1 MFSVCRI
8 FAANFFDNMDN
19 RYNETR
25 LPNGIRLI
33 HKEKSGEIAHLVMMV
48 ETGTRD
54 EQAHENGLAHFV
66 EHTIFK
72 GTQSRKAYHILS
84 CLDNVGGDLNA
95 FTTKEETCIQ
105 ATFLKQ
111 HYRRALDLFADI
123 VFHSTF
129 PENELAKEKEVI
141 LDEINSYLDS
151 PSDEIYDLFEEMV
164 FKGHPLSR
172 NILGTTALVKG
183 FHRQD
188 ILDFMAHNYS
198 TDQMILASVGDIS
211 FKELEKLAMRYFGE
225 QPAHIINRKREA
237 FGSYTPENRTMKRNN
252 HLSHCMIGGLAP
264 EFSSPLRMPIVMLN
278 NVLGGPAMSSRL
290 GLNIREKY
298 GFAYSIESQYTA
310 YSDTGLISVYMGVDP
325 DSLEKAI
332 GLVYKEID
340 KLCQQRLGTM
350 QLQHAKQQL
359 IGQVALS
366 YESGMNELLSITRS
380 LLMGDPIEYMDE
392 IIRKVEAVTAN
403 DIIDMANRVFDKTQL
418 SQIVFTGN
426 DD

>member
-1 MFSVCRI
+1 ME
-8 FAANFFDNMDN
+8 NK
-19 RYNETR
+19 YNEAI

-33 HKEKSGEIAHLVMMV
+33 HKEKKGEIAHLVLMV

-54 EQAHENGLAHFV
+54 ELTHENGLAHFV

-72 GTQSRKAYHILS
+72 DTKNRKAYHILS

-111 HYRRALDLFADI
+111 HYQRSLDLFADI
-123 VFHSTF
+123 AFRSTF

-172 NILGTTALVKG
+172 NILGTTDLVKG
-183 FHRQD
+183 FKRQD
-188 ILDFMAHNYS
+188 VLDFMAHNYS
-198 TDQMILASVGDIS
+198 TDTMVLASIGDIP
-211 FKELEKLAMRYFGE
+211 FKELERMAMKYFGE
-225 QPAHIINRKREA
+225 QPAHLINKKREP
-237 FGSYTPENRTMKRNN
+237 FTSYAPQHSTLERKN
-252 HLSHCMIGGLAP
+252 HLSHCIIGGLAP
-264 EFSSPLRMPIVMLN
+264 EFCSPLHMPIVMLN

-310 YSDTGLISVYMGVDP
+310 YSDTGLINVYMAVDP

-332 GLVYKEID
+332 GLVYKELD

-366 YESGMNELLSITRS
+366 YESGMNELLSASRS
-380 LLMGDPIEYMDE
+380 LLMKEPIEYMDD

-403 DIIDMANRVFDKTQL
+403 DILDIANRVFDRAGL
-418 SQIVFTGN
+418 SQIIFHGI

>member
-1 MFSVCRI
+1 MLE
-8 FAANFFDNMDN
+8 NK
-19 RYNETR
+19 YNESI

-33 HKEKSGEIAHLVMMV
+33 HKEKPGEIAHLVLMV

-72 GTQSRKAYHILS
+72 GTQNRKAYHILS

-111 HYRRALDLFADI
+111 HYKRSLDLFADI
-123 VFHSTF
+123 AFRSTF

-164 FKGHPLSR
+164 FKGHPLAR
-172 NILGTTALVKG
+172 NILGTADLVKG
-183 FHRQD
+183 FHQKD

-198 TDQMILASVGDIS
+198 TDQMILASIGGIS
-211 FKELEKLAMRYFGE
+211 FREFEKLAMTYFGD
-225 QPAHIINRKREA
+225 QPAHLINRKRKA
-237 FGSYTPENRTMKRNN
+237 FKGYTPECRKETRNN
-252 HLSHCMIGGLAP
+252 HLSHCIIGGIAP
-264 EFSSPLRMPIVMLN
+264 EFSSPQRMPIVILN
-278 NVLGGPAMSSRL
+278 NVLGGPAMSSRF

-310 YSDTGLISVYMGVDP
+310 YSDVG
-325 DSLEKAI
+325 
-332 GLVYKEID
+332 
-340 KLCQQRLGTM
+340 
-350 QLQHAKQQL
+350 
-359 IGQVALS
+359 
-366 YESGMNELLSITRS
+366 
-380 LLMGDPIEYMDE
+380 
-392 IIRKVEAVTAN
+392 
-403 DIIDMANRVFDKTQL
+403 
-418 SQIVFTGN
+418 
-426 DD
+426 

>member
-1 MFSVCRI
+1 MLENKYNLSV
-8 FAANFFDNMDN
+8 
-19 RYNETR
+19 
-25 LPNGIRLI
+25 LPNGIRI
-33 HKEKSGEIAHLVMMV
+33 VHKEKKGEIAHLVLMV

-54 EQAHENGLAHFV
+54 ELAHQNGLAHFV

-72 GTQSRKAYHILS
+72 GTTRRKAYHILS

-111 HYRRALDLFADI
+111 HYQRSLDLFADI
-123 VFHSTF
+123 AFHSAF
-129 PENELAKEKEVI
+129 PENELEKEKEVI

-172 NILGTTALVKG
+172 NILGTTELVKG
-183 FHRQD
+183 FRRND
-188 ILDFMAHNYS
+188 ILDFMAGNYS
-198 TDQMILASVGDIS
+198 TDKMVLASIGDIS
-211 FKELEKLAMRYFGE
+211 FHEFEKLAMRYFGE
-225 QPAHIINRKREA
+225 HPAHLINKGREP
-237 FGSYTPENRTMKRNN
+237 FNSYTPETRTVERNN
-252 HLSHCMIGGLAP
+252 HLSHCIIGGLAP

-310 YSDTGLISVYMGVDP
+310 YSDTGLINVYMGVDP

-340 KLCQQRLGTM
+340 KLCQQKLGTM

-359 IGQVALS
+359 IGQAALS
-366 YESGMNELLSITRS
+366 YESGMNELLSATPR
-380 LLMGDPIEYMDE
+380 
-392 IIRKVEAVTAN
+392 
-403 DIIDMANRVFDKTQL
+403 
-418 SQIVFTGN
+418 
-426 DD
+426 

>member
-1 MFSVCRI
+1 MFLLCRI
-8 FAANFFDNMDN
+8 FAADFLSIMENK
-19 RYNETR
+19 YNHAV
-25 LPNGIRLI
+25 LSNGIRI
-33 HKEKSGEIAHLVMMV
+33 YHKEKQGEIAHLVLMV

-111 HYRRALDLFADI
+111 HYKRSLDLFADI
-123 VFHSTF
+123 AFRSTF
-129 PENELAKEKEVI
+129 PENELVKEKEVI

-172 NILGTTALVKG
+172 NILGTTELVKG

-198 TDQMILASVGDIS
+198 TDQMILASIGDIS
-211 FKELEKLAMRYFGE
+211 FEEFRKLANTYFE
-225 QPAHIINRKREA
+225 DQPAHIINRKRE
-237 FGSYTPENRTMKRNN
+237 FFKGYTPENRTEKRSN
-252 HLSHCMIGGLAP
+252 HLSHCMIGGIAP
-264 EFSSPLRMPIVMLN
+264 EYCSPLKMPIVMLN

-310 YSDTGLISVYMGVDP
+310 YSDTGLISVYMAVDP

-340 KLCQQRLGTM
+340 KLCQQKLGTM

-366 YESGMNELLSITRS
+366 YESGMNELLGITRS
-380 LLMGDPIEYMDE
+380 LLMGEPIEYMED
-392 IIRKVEAVTAN
+392 IIRKVEAVTAD
-403 DIIDMANRVFDKTQL
+403 DILDIANMVFDKGQL
-418 SQIVFTGN
+418 SQIVFKGE
-426 DD
+426 D

>member
-1 MFSVCRI
+1 MIENKYTESV
-8 FAANFFDNMDN
+8 
-19 RYNETR
+19 

-33 HKEKSGEIAHLVMMV
+33 HKEKKGEIAHLVLMV

-54 EQAHENGLAHFV
+54 ELAHENGLAHFV

-72 GTQSRKAYHILS
+72 GTQNRKAYHILS

-111 HYRRALDLFADI
+111 HYKRSLDLFADI
-123 VFHSTF
+123 VFRSTF

-172 NILGTTALVKG
+172 NILGTTDLVKG
-183 FHRQD
+183 FKRQD
-188 ILDFMAHNYS
+188 ILNFMAHHYS
-198 TDQMILASVGDIS
+198 TDQMILATIGDIS
-211 FKELEKLAMRYFGE
+211 FKEFEKLAMIYFGE
-225 QPAHIINRKREA
+225 QPAHLVSKKRKA
-237 FGSYTPENRTMKRNN
+237 FKGYKPEQRVAERKN
-252 HLSHCMIGGLAP
+252 HLSHCIIGSLAP
-264 EFSSPLRMPIVMLN
+264 EFSSRFRMPIVMLN

-310 YSDTGLISVYMGVDP
+310 YSDVGLINVYMGVDP

-332 GLVYKEID
+332 DLVYKELD
-340 KLCQQRLGTM
+340 KLCQQKLGTM

-366 YESGMNELLSITRS
+366 YESGMNELLSVTRS
-380 LLMGDPIEYMDE
+380 RIMGEPIEYMDE
-392 IIRKVEAVTAN
+392 IIHKIEAVTAT
-403 DIIDMANRVFDKTQL
+403 DLIDMANRVFDKALL
-418 SQIVFTGN
+418 SQIVFKGDTSN
-426 DD
+426 ASSL

>member
-1 MFSVCRI
+1 MENKYTESV
-8 FAANFFDNMDN
+8 
-19 RYNETR
+19 

-33 HKEKSGEIAHLVMMV
+33 HKEKQGEIVHLVLMV

-111 HYRRALDLFADI
+111 HYKRSLDLFADI
-123 VFHSTF
+123 AFHSTF

-164 FKGHPLSR
+164 FKGHPLAR
-172 NILGTTALVKG
+172 NILGTTDLVKG
-183 FHRQD
+183 FKRQD
-188 ILDFMAHNYS
+188 ILNFMAHNYS
-198 TDQMILASVGDIS
+198 TDSMILASIGDIS
-211 FKELEKLAMRYFGE
+211 FKEFEHLAMKYFGE
-225 QPAHIINRKREA
+225 QPAHKVGKKRET
-237 FGSYTPENRTMKRNN
+237 FTGYRPEKRSEIRNN

-264 EFSSPLRMPIVMLN
+264 EFSSPLRMPIVILN

-310 YSDTGLISVYMGVDP
+310 YSDIGLISVYMGVDP

-340 KLCQQRLGTM
+340 KLCQQKLGTM

-366 YESGMNELLSITRS
+366 YESGMNELLSATRS
-380 LLMGDPIEYMDE
+380 LLMNEPIEYMDD
-392 IIRKVEAVTAN
+392 IIKKVEAVSADDILEVAN
-403 DIIDMANRVFDKTQL
+403 QVFDKAQL
-418 SQIVFTGN
+418 SQIVFKGN
-426 DD
+426 